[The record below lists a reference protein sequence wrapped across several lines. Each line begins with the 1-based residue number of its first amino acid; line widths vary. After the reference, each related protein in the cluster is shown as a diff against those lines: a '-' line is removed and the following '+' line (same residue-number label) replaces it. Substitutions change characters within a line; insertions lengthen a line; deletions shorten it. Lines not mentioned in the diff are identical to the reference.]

1 MVLSHTKPLKLGFSR
16 ATSLKLLIRF
26 FGVISSYQIHPA
38 RVAQLVEHQ
47 LPKLRVASSNL
58 VSRSVSHP
66 VEIQGVFFLIC
77 TPCQLTNVVSR
88 QLCGKCLVVRLP
100 VMRSFIEVPLPI
112 R

>member
-26 FGVISSYQIHPA
+26 FGVISSHQIHPA

-58 VSRSVSHP
+58 VSRSLINSHLASLLGGCFAFRLHDELHKP
-66 VEIQGVFFLIC
+66 VATKGRTYYLADVHA
-77 TPCQLTNVVSR
+77 
-88 QLCGKCLVVRLP
+88 VR
-100 VMRSFIEVPLPI
+100 SDEG
-112 R
+112 

>member
-26 FGVISSYQIHPA
+26 FGVILSHQIHPA

-58 VSRSVSHP
+58 VSRSLINSHLASLLGGCF
-66 VEIQGVFFLIC
+66 VFGLNVGLNNGV
-77 TPCQLTNVVSR
+77 V
-88 QLCGKCLVVRLP
+88 CGR
-100 VMRSFIEVPLPI
+100 II
-112 R
+112 